1 MTPDEFKRKIA
12 KMSVEL
18 RNCIDNDLPKI
29 IGNRAVKMFKENFQ
43 GEGFFGERWKNVKR
57 RTNPPKRSKHPVDA
71 TRKILTG
78 RTGDLGRS
86 IKLKTTKG
94 LATIY
99 SDAKTPKGYYY
110 GLAHNEGT
118 NRIPRRRFLANHPK
132 IEAMAKAEIER
143 RIGNILK

>member
-57 RTNPPKRSKHPVDA
+57 RTNPPKRSKHPADA

-78 RTGDLGRS
+78 RTGNLGRS
-86 IKLKTTKG
+86 IKCQTAKG
-94 LATIY
+94 VATIY
-99 SDAKTPKGYYY
+99 SDLPYSKF
-110 GLAHNEGT
+110 HNDGT
-118 NRIPRRRFLANHPK
+118 NRLPRRRFLANHPK